1 MGKQVF
7 SLTHHGSFSKTEDA
21 FEKLKQLFKKG
32 QLDKYGEIGV
42 EYLKLYT
49 PKDTG
54 LTSESWYYEIEDTKE
69 GYNLIW
75 KNSNIQNGE
84 HIAIILQLGH
94 ATKSGTFYEG
104 IDYINPALRRTF
116 RKIAKDAQE
125 EVNGIL

>member
-1 MGKQVF
+1 MGKQIV
-7 SLTHHGSFSKTEDA
+7 SLTHHGSFSKTENT

-32 QLDKYGEIGV
+32 QLDKYGEMGV

-54 LTSESWYYEIEDTKE
+54 LTSESWYYEIDKTDD

-84 HIAIILQLGH
+84 HIAIILQFGH

-104 IDYINPALRRTF
+104 IDYINPALRKIF